1 MEGTWK
7 KCIEFCVRKYMK
19 FFFGILWADIK
30 NLKVTLWKAW
40 MNKAIKTR
48 ESDKVFLDLNS
59 RLNLVCKSFKF
70 IICFLD
76 YLKLFFNLT
85 AIYVMPFHVQK
96 LYWVQCVHQLKVYKL
111 KFNT

>member
-1 MEGTWK
+1 MEGTNPEK
-7 KCIEFCVRKYMK
+7 KCIEFCVRKYIK

-30 NLKVTLWKAW
+30 NLKVTLWRAW

-48 ESDKVFLDLNS
+48 EFDKVFLDLHS
-59 RLNLVCKSFKF
+59 RLNL
-70 IICFLD
+70 ICFLD

-96 LYWVQCVHQLKVYKL
+96 LY
-111 KFNT
+111 

>member
-1 MEGTWK
+1 
-7 KCIEFCVRKYMK
+7 
-19 FFFGILWADIK
+19 
-30 NLKVTLWKAW
+30 

-96 LYWVQCVHQLKVYKL
+96 LYWVQCVHQLKVCKL

>member
-1 MEGTWK
+1 
-7 KCIEFCVRKYMK
+7 
-19 FFFGILWADIK
+19 
-30 NLKVTLWKAW
+30 

-59 RLNLVCKSFKF
+59 RLNLTCKSFTF
-70 IICFLD
+70 IICFLG
-76 YLKLFFNLT
+76 YLNFFFNLT

-96 LYWVQCVHQLKVYKL
+96 LYWAQCVHQLKVYKL